1 MALKLAYEVDTGAT
15 GEYWKI
21 SRITSELNRVSGQ
34 SDVQVVYVFID
45 LYLNADA
52 RLENKTILT
61 SKRLSLKNYPNT
73 VADAYKTLKGLPDF
87 ENAED
92 V

>member
-1 MALKLAYEVDTGAT
+1 MALKLAYELNTGAT

-21 SRITSELNRVSGQ
+21 SRIICELNRINGQ
-34 SDVQVVYVFID
+34 QDKQTIYVFID

-61 SKRLSLKNYPNT
+61 SKRLYLQSYPST
-73 VADAYKTLKGLPDF
+73 VANAYEALKTLPDF
-87 ENAED
+87 EKAED
-92 V
+92 C